1 MVAVASDHLGCCVT
15 GTTTRCLQSL
25 TLFIDVTQAKIDDFE
40 LSIEVDQQVFR
51 LKISMAYAKLVDVVN
66 AGHELLEMLT
76 GSTFL
81 EFLILNNKLEKFTS
95 RGELHDK
102 V

>member
-1 MVAVASDHLGCCVT
+1 
-15 GTTTRCLQSL
+15 
-25 TLFIDVTQAKIDDFE
+25 
-40 LSIEVDQQVFR
+40 
-51 LKISMAYAKLVDVVN
+51 MAYAKLVDVVYT
-66 AGHELLEMLT
+66 GHELLEMLT